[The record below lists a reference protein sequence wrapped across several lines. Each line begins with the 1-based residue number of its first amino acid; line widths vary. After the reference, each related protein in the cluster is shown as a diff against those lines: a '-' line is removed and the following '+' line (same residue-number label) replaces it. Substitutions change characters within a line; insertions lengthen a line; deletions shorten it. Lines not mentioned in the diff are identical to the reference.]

1 MPALADKD
9 GVIGAFRLGWAM
21 AEFRGRI
28 QLGPDDPA
36 APQVAEAARTQ
47 NALPLSA
54 ERKLGEQLIE
64 TRQVLAS
71 LAGQLEVDVQV
82 AQLADQQHERDKK
95 TSERLRQLAHLVH
108 QERTEH
114 PEGPDRAQER
124 TAWALAEMTRFL
136 YAWDATIQDLLA
148 AGPFGRASAYQ
159 IGRGLSEW
167 TWALET
173 EADPDTWGGWLCV
186 LGEERRAFLQ
196 QLLDRLAPYFHRLT
210 LPAMKQS
217 LDSWHEQ
224 AKIEAA
230 KPDTARAESEA
241 PQCLRQQARR
251 WKDLIVTG
259 QDSRF
264 PMAPGKK
271 VSRRGLIRP
280 LLKELW
286 LQLSVAALG
295 VVALLIA
302 AYLLP
307 SNGSQGGLAAVLGAV
322 GITAAAVSARAKS
335 SAQDLLTRARYIYDI
350 VVAVEATTILPTNS
364 GPIAPRIPTKGGAG
378 AGGRT

>member
-136 YAWDATIQDLLA
+136 YAWDATIQD
-148 AGPFGRASAYQ
+148 
-159 IGRGLSEW
+159 
-167 TWALET
+167 
-173 EADPDTWGGWLCV
+173 
-186 LGEERRAFLQ
+186 
-196 QLLDRLAPYFHRLT
+196 LLDRLAPYFHRLT

-335 SAQDLLTRARYIYDI
+335 SAQDLLTRAR
-350 VVAVEATTILPTNS
+350 
-364 GPIAPRIPTKGGAG
+364 
-378 AGGRT
+378 